1 LLAAEANILANRSEI
16 ALILLKDVVGDE
28 ARMLRIKIHL
38 RLRNFDEA
46 LGELDQLEEKANAIV
61 SPHWFN
67 GDWALEARTNSA
79 AAKIRERV
87 FPDTL
92 TERYTAEEFLP
103 EDSPSLLSAKELL
116 IGVQSMRQ
124 EVENVLLK

>member
-1 LLAAEANILANRSEI
+1 MLAAEANILANQSDV
-16 ALILLKDVVGDE
+16 ALILLKDVVGDA
-28 ARMLRIKIHL
+28 ARMLRVKIHL
-38 RLRNFDEA
+38 GLGNFDEA
-46 LGELDQLEEKANAIV
+46 LGELDQLEEKSNAIV

-67 GDWALEARTNSA
+67 GDWALAARSNSA

-92 TERYTAEEFLP
+92 KERYTAEEFSP
-103 EDSPSLLSAKELL
+103 EESPTLLSAKELL

-124 EVENVLLK
+124 EVENLLLK